1 MRGALPPPSSSRR
14 DAPLPVSE
22 LVAVHRHFPSA
33 GVHALSDV
41 NLRVPRGH
49 RVAVVGPSGSGKS
62 TLLHLLSG
70 LDRPTSGV
78 VLFEGRAVG
87 SRREWTAIRARRIG
101 FVFQSFHLFPTLSAR
116 ENVEVPMAG
125 SGRSA
130 RDVRRHAEELL
141 DAVGL
146 ADRRRHR
153 PGELSGG
160 ECQRV
165 AIARSLA
172 NEPDL
177 ILADEPTGN
186 LDRDS
191 SAGVLALLDRLQRE
205 RGLTVV
211 VVTHSPDVAAGS
223 DSVIRLVKGVVVG
236 GPTGAEP

>member
-1 MRGALPPPSSSRR
+1 MTVEPA
-14 DAPLPVSE
+14 APISE
-22 LVAVHRHFPSA
+22 LVSVNRHFPRA
-33 GVHALSDV
+33 GVRALTDV
-41 NLRVPRGH
+41 SLRITRGQ

-70 LDRPTSGV
+70 LDRPTAGA
-78 VLFEGRAVG
+78 VLFEGREVT

-101 FVFQSFHLFPTLSAR
+101 FVFQSFHLLPSLSAR
-116 ENVEVPMAG
+116 ENVEVPMVG
-125 SGRSA
+125 SGRSE
-130 RDVRRHAEELL
+130 RDTRRRAEELL

-146 ADRRRHR
+146 ADRRRSR

-191 SAGVLALLDRLQRE
+191 SAEVLSLLGRLHRE
-205 RGLTVV
+205 RGLTLV
-211 VVTHSPDVAAGS
+211 VVTHSPDVASGS
-223 DSVIRLVKGVVVG
+223 DRVVRLVKGAVVDGSPG
-236 GPTGAEP
+236 GGT

>member
-1 MRGALPPPSSSRR
+1 MTVEPA
-14 DAPLPVSE
+14 APISE
-22 LVAVHRHFPSA
+22 LVSVNRHFPRA
-33 GVHALSDV
+33 GVRALTDV
-41 NLRVPRGH
+41 SLRITRGQ

-70 LDRPTSGV
+70 LDRPTAGA
-78 VLFEGRAVG
+78 VLFEGREVT

-101 FVFQSFHLFPTLSAR
+101 FVFQSFHLLPSLSAR
-116 ENVEVPMAG
+116 ENVEVPMVG
-125 SGRSA
+125 SGRSE
-130 RDVRRHAEELL
+130 RDTRRRAEELL

-146 ADRRRHR
+146 ADRRRSR

-191 SAGVLALLDRLQRE
+191 SAEVLELLGRLHGE
-205 RGLTVV
+205 RGLTLV
-211 VVTHSPDVAAGS
+211 VVTHSPDVASGS
-223 DSVIRLVKGVVVG
+223 DRVVRLVKGAVVDGSPG
-236 GPTGAEP
+236 GGT

>member
-1 MRGALPPPSSSRR
+1 MTVEPA
-14 DAPLPVSE
+14 APISE
-22 LVAVHRHFPSA
+22 LVSVNRHFPRA
-33 GVHALSDV
+33 GVRALTDV
-41 NLRVPRGH
+41 SLRITRGQ

-70 LDRPTSGV
+70 LDRPTAGA
-78 VLFEGRAVG
+78 VLFEGREVT

-101 FVFQSFHLFPTLSAR
+101 FVFQSFHLLPSLSAR
-116 ENVEVPMAG
+116 ENVEVPMVG
-125 SGRSA
+125 SGRSE
-130 RDVRRHAEELL
+130 RDTRRRAEELL
-141 DAVGL
+141 DTVGL
-146 ADRRRHR
+146 ADRRRSR

-191 SAGVLALLDRLQRE
+191 SAEVLSLLGRLHRE
-205 RGLTVV
+205 RGLTLV
-211 VVTHSPDVAAGS
+211 VVTHSPDVASGS
-223 DSVIRLVKGVVVG
+223 DRVVRLVKGAVVDGSPG
-236 GPTGAEP
+236 GGT